1 MQAQGRHLGAR
12 AARWAT
18 PGCCAGLPGP
28 LLGPLLGLFL
38 GLCMAAFAAPAQAAQ
53 TIYVGSGSGDGQ
65 SADRPLGSINAA
77 FKKARKGDVIVV
89 APGEYR
95 ESIQVSVSGV
105 TVQGSVSEENIP
117 LVTVLPPAGKGV
129 SVLTDGTD
137 TVWRGVGFH
146 LAGRA
151 AVVLRGFA
159 GRFERCLFASKSP
172 VPGLEVYGGNP
183 VFQGC
188 TFTGG
193 TGPDALMALNGQ
205 AGRKSSATMAYCLF
219 RDISGAAVLLRGEQ
233 DVRFVNCLF
242 AACQFITMRQ
252 TGVGAQVS
260 ATNSVFF
267 LSPEP
272 KLFLQPVT
280 APKVRLANCLYA
292 PAPGDFMKW
301 QAKPLEQQQEVAAV
315 NCTTASPR
323 FTGGRHALV
332 NLCVDDTVNAP
343 VWRSLTPAAAK
354 LGLKITLAL
363 NSDALS
369 PQYWRI
375 IIPSVNAG
383 FEVASHGAVH
393 ASMTS
398 AEVLRVG
405 WFSPQG
411 ASATLSIDQAQ
422 RLRVLVDGTELC
434 AIDLVTEPYLSMGG
448 LVRLLQEK
456 GMRAELVSLS
466 HEKIPAY
473 LLAPVAGQDIF
484 FERHNVELVMDTTA
498 YMHYM
503 LSDSRRKIELG
514 LRENNALQKSCTA
527 FVCPYSE
534 TNVNIRQAMKSSGIV
549 IARSHM
555 PQRFPS
561 ATESV
566 DFSALQSISLK
577 DLVIGTPTPNLKEM
591 LRIYLDYLKYHGS
604 IMGLYSHGANEWT
617 ANQWLELFEV
627 LHENPTVK
635 TAGLA
640 DIAATV
646 KEQCEATGPWT
657 YRCPSDSGPVSGKTS
672 FRPEQNSPLL
682 GAGLPTE
689 FTTDYEGKPLP
700 AGQTSNIGLY

>member
-1 MQAQGRHLGAR
+1 MQPQCRDFGAR
-12 AARWAT
+12 VAHWAT
-18 PGCCAGLPGP
+18 LGCCGG
-28 LLGPLLGLFL
+28 LLGLLL
-38 GLCMAAFAAPAQAAQ
+38 GLCVAPFFAVPAQAAQ
-53 TIYVGSGSGDGQ
+53 TIYVGAGGSTGDGQ

-95 ESIQVSVSGV
+95 ESIQVTVSGV
-105 TVQGSVSEENIP
+105 TVQGSVSEDNIP
-117 LVTVLPPAGKGV
+117 LVTILAPVGKAV
-129 SVLTDGTD
+129 SVLTDSTD
-137 TVWRGVGFH
+137 TLWRGVGFH
-146 LAGRA
+146 VAGRA

-159 GRFERCLFASKSP
+159 GRFERCLFASESS
-172 VPGLEVYGGNP
+172 VPGIEVYGGSP

-193 TGPDALMALNGQ
+193 TGPDAMMALNGQ

-242 AACQFITMRQ
+242 AACRFVTMRQ

-272 KLFLQPVT
+272 KLFLQPAS
-280 APKVRLANCLYA
+280 APRVRLANCLYA
-292 PAPGDFMKW
+292 PAPGDYMKW
-301 QAKPLEQQQEVAAV
+301 QAKPLEQQQEVTAV
-315 NCTTASPR
+315 NCVTASPR
-323 FTGGRHALV
+323 FMGGRHALI

-363 NSDALS
+363 NTDALS
-369 PQYWRI
+369 PQYWRV

-383 FEVASHGAVH
+383 FEVASHGSVH

-398 AEVLRVG
+398 AEVLRLG
-405 WFSPQG
+405 WFSAQG
-411 ASATLSIDQAQ
+411 TSATVSIDQAQ
-422 RLRVLVDGTELC
+422 RLRVVADGTELC

-456 GMRAELVSLS
+456 GLRAELVSLS

-484 FERHNVELVMDTTA
+484 FERHNAELVMDTKA
-498 YMHYM
+498 FMHYM
-503 LSDSRRKIELG
+503 LSESRRKIELG
-514 LRENNALQKSCTA
+514 LRENNALQQTCVA

-534 TNVNIRQAMKSSGIV
+534 TNANIRQAMKSTGIV

-555 PQRFPS
+555 TQRFPS

-627 LHENPTVK
+627 LHDNPAIK

-646 KEQCEATGPWT
+646 KEQCESTVPWT
-657 YRCPSDSGPVSGKTS
+657 YRCPSNTGPVSGKTS
-672 FRPEQNSPLL
+672 FRPDQNSPLL

-689 FTTDYEGKPLP
+689 FITDYDGKPLP
-700 AGQTSNIGLY
+700 AGQTPNIGLY

>member
-1 MQAQGRHLGAR
+1 MGAGHGAR
-12 AARWAT
+12 AARWAVL
-18 PGCCAGLPGP
+18 GCWTA
-28 LLGPLLGLFL
+28 LL
-38 GLCMAAFAAPAQAAQ
+38 LCLCVAPVFAVSAQAAQ
-53 TIYVGSGSGDGQ
+53 TIYVNGALATGDGL
-65 SADRPLGSINAA
+65 SAERPLNSIAA
-77 FKKARKGDVIVV
+77 ALKKARKGDVIMV
-89 APGEYR
+89 APGQYR
-95 ESIQVSVSGV
+95 ESLQVSVPGI
-105 TVQGSVSEENIP
+105 TVQGSVDEDNVP
-117 LVTVLPPAGKGV
+117 LVTVLSPAAKGV
-129 SVLTDGTD
+129 AVLADSAD
-137 TVWRGVGFH
+137 TVWRGVGFR
-146 LAGRA
+146 LAGRG
-151 AVVLRGFA
+151 AVVLRGFT
-159 GRFERCLFASKSP
+159 GRFERCQFTSESP
-172 VPGLEVYGGNP
+172 VPGMDVYGGSP
-183 VFQGC
+183 LFQGC

-205 AGRKSSATMAYCLF
+205 AGRKSSATFAYCLF
-219 RDISGAAVLLRGEQ
+219 RDISGGAVLLRGKQ
-233 DVRFVNCLF
+233 DARFVNCLF
-242 AACQFITMRQ
+242 AACRFVTMRQ

-260 ATNSVFF
+260 ATNSVFY

-292 PAPGDFMKW
+292 PAPGDYMKW
-301 QAKPLEQQQEVAAV
+301 QAKPLEQQQEVTAV
-315 NCTTASPR
+315 GCITASPR
-323 FTGGRHALV
+323 FMGGRNALI

-363 NSDALS
+363 NTDALS

-375 IIPSVNAG
+375 IIPAVNAG

-405 WFSPQG
+405 WYAPQG
-411 ASATLSIDQAQ
+411 ASASLSIDQAQ
-422 RLRVLVDGTELC
+422 RLRVLVDGKELC
-434 AIDLVTEPYLSMGG
+434 AIDLVTDPYLSMGG

-456 GMRAELVSLS
+456 GLRAELVSLS

-473 LLAPVAGQDIF
+473 LLAPVAEQDIF
-484 FERHNVELVMDTTA
+484 FERHNAELVMDTTA
-498 YMHYM
+498 FMHYM
-503 LSDSRRKIELG
+503 LSESRRKIEQG
-514 LRENNALQKSCTA
+514 LRENNAVQKACVA

-534 TNVNIRQAMKSSGIV
+534 TNLNIRQAMKGTGVV

-555 PQRFPS
+555 PQRFAS

-577 DLVIGTPTPNLKEM
+577 DIVIGTPTANLKEM
-591 LRIYLDYLKYHGS
+591 LRIYLDYVKYHGS

-617 ANQWLELFEV
+617 ANQWVELFEV
-627 LHENPTVK
+627 LHENPQIK

-646 KEQCEATGPWT
+646 KEQCESTGPWT
-657 YRCPSDSGPVSGKTS
+657 YRCPSDTGPVSGKTS
-672 FRPEQNSPLL
+672 FRPDQNSPLL

-689 FTTDYEGKPLP
+689 FTADFAGNALP
-700 AGQTSNIGLY
+700 AGQMPNIGLY